1 MINCSINQ
9 HFRAYKD
16 RNWQSLNPFYLKR
29 SQYVVWT
36 VHNVQS
42 YKDQNLAQF
51 CTPITLMKFT
61 ITHSNVTRIFYYA
74 LTNTQIL
81 IVNDIKYTTVNY
93 VDDSTNT
100 IPYKTSPELHTSQ
113 PLLQASNKLLQH

>member
-1 MINCSINQ
+1 
-9 HFRAYKD
+9 
-16 RNWQSLNPFYLKR
+16 
-29 SQYVVWT
+29 
-36 VHNVQS
+36 
-42 YKDQNLAQF
+42 
-51 CTPITLMKFT
+51 MKFT

-100 IPYKTSPELHTSQ
+100 IPYKTSPELQTYLNHFY
-113 PLLQASNKLLQH
+113 KLLISFYNINYLKINPDN